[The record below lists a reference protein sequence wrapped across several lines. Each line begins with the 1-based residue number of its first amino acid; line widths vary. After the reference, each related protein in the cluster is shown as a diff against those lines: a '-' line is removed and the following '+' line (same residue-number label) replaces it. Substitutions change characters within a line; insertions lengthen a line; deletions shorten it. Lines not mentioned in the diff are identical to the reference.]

1 MSDQLTGELN
11 LIKRWEI
18 HFQRKEATC
27 GDEMTLCGEDAVVA
41 ARKLC
46 RNPRC
51 ARGPHSSLSHCKQTT
66 NGSKFSSLARE
77 AEIVQWGYRSWRQQ
91 LIGRSREAAG
101 SRPALRITAAPLTV
115 WCEVTNASACI
126 TAIPPVLQP
135 G

>member
-27 GDEMTLCGEDAVVA
+27 GDEMTLGGEDTALGSQEA
-41 ARKLC
+41 AQI
-46 RNPRC
+46 PS
-51 ARGPHSSLSHCKQTT
+51 ARSRAPPPANKQQTPVNFQRLPEKQKIFSGVIAAGDSSL
-66 NGSKFSSLARE
+66 LD
-77 AEIVQWGYRSWRQQ
+77 
-91 LIGRSREAAG
+91 AAG
-101 SRPALRITAAPLTV
+101 RRQAAGRPALRITAAPLTV
-115 WCEVTNASACI
+115 WCEVTNASVCI

>member
-27 GDEMTLCGEDAVVA
+27 GDEMTLGGEDTALGGGGGQEA
-41 ARKLC
+41 AQI
-46 RNPRC
+46 PS
-51 ARGPHSSLSHCKQTT
+51 ARSRAPPPANKQQTPANFQRLPEKQKMSSGVIAAGDSSL
-66 NGSKFSSLARE
+66 LD
-77 AEIVQWGYRSWRQQ
+77 
-91 LIGRSREAAG
+91 AAG
-101 SRPALRITAAPLTV
+101 RRQAAGLALRITAAPLTV
-115 WCEVTNASACI
+115 WCEVTNASVCI